1 MFPTRK
7 PSMSHSELHQCAQY
21 ARARMARHGM
31 EWMFA
36 MPLYVLGHFFGADWV
51 RQHLFE
57 DGFLKPPSMHVDRA
71 KQQEIGSQAFLL
83 AENLFN
89 LQGVD
94 GFSDVYKR
102 ILSGQIEDCVAELE
116 VARLVKLRG
125 DDFRFVLPRGRKGED
140 YDLEILKIDLTIHC
154 ETKSKLEARELSA
167 NQVWRRLDDA
177 RKQLPKEKPCLIFLR
192 IGGDHTRSGI
202 QAKAAVVQAGVEKVF
217 RQSTKV
223 LGVILLTRM
232 FEGADED
239 FEVRTLWRM
248 IPNAQCKF
256 PASLLDSF
264 RHQSVKEP
272 SSSWTYLATYRPRF
286 AFGWTQ

>member
-1 MFPTRK
+1 MPAPVWRGT
-7 PSMSHSELHQCAQY
+7 A
-21 ARARMARHGM
+21 

-36 MPLYVLGHFFGADWV
+36 MPLYVLGHFFGDDWV
-51 RQHLFE
+51 RQHLVE
-57 DGFLKPPSMHVDRA
+57 EGFLKPRSMHIDRI
-71 KQQEIGSQAFLL
+71 KQQEIGSQGFLL

-89 LQGVD
+89 LQDVD

-102 ILSGQIEDCVAELE
+102 ILSGQFEDCIAELE
-116 VARLVKLRG
+116 VARFVNLRG
-125 DDFRFVLPRGRKGED
+125 EDFRFVLPLGRKGEN
-140 YDLEILKIDLTIHC
+140 YDLEILKTGLTINC

-177 RKQLPKEKPCLIFLR
+177 RKQLPKGKPCLIFLR

-217 RQSTKV
+217 RQSTKA

-232 FEGADED
+232 FEESDED

-256 PASLLDSF
+256 PSSLLDSF
-264 RHQSVKEP
+264 RHQSVKEL
-272 SSSWTYLATYRPRF
+272 SNRWTYLVRYRPL
-286 AFGWTQ
+286 FGFNWTQ